1 MLPLMIFGLCSLVGS
16 LATFWLPETA
26 DRALPQEGSFR
37 SHFIL
42 YRSIS
47 QLNPWKSGYFS
58 FFL

>member
-42 YRSIS
+42 Y
-47 QLNPWKSGYFS
+47 
-58 FFL
+58 